1 MKKQKKVGELYIR
14 LTSYFTDE
22 EIEHGLEEIKELENY
37 HTLPFLLYL
46 AKLKICELHSAGSEK
61 LKQILSDKNFPKT
74 NKRELELFHYFSAM
88 SEWKFVKDTSSELE
102 DTVIFF

>member
-1 MKKQKKVGELYIR
+1 M
-14 LTSYFTDE
+14 
-22 EIEHGLEEIKELENY
+22 
-37 HTLPFLLYL
+37 
-46 AKLKICELHSAGSEK
+46 HSAGSEK

-102 DTVIFF
+102 DTVIFFEVRNKKNYKLESPAKYIAALSEAISVEPRALYYASRAIGYMIEGKL